1 MIQAAKSGLF
11 RNSRGTVIRDK
22 RTVVNRKS
30 PESKVGM
37 SFLEEGRKF
46 GRVFF
51 EQKFN
56 GRK

>member
-11 RNSRGTVIRDK
+11 RNSRGTIIQDK
-22 RTVVNRKS
+22 QTVVNHKS

-37 SFLEEGRKF
+37 SFLEEGKEF